1 MFTIQVSFIKSLQKK
16 FFIPTVA
23 QYKDEVFFQSAS
35 ELTVAHHIKKRQV
48 SDFEI
53 EKRVNGENRKD
64 VDVFFRVKST
74 KVAIEVKCPFEE
86 EPPPTLEYREQAE
99 PRAQMQLMKRLGKHA
114 NPRLQVRNSSGARTE
129 TID

>member
-1 MFTIQVSFIKSLQKK
+1 MMKADPSNRGRVYKLIGELSDDHVLKRSPATYVDGFVTAALDVYDSGKLYKVLQKQ

-23 QYKDEVFFQSAS
+23 QYKDEVYFQSAS

-64 VDVFFRVKST
+64 VDVFFDRS
-74 KVAIEVKCPFEE
+74 EVPF
-86 EPPPTLEYREQAE
+86 
-99 PRAQMQLMKRLGKHA
+99 
-114 NPRLQVRNSSGARTE
+114 
-129 TID
+129 